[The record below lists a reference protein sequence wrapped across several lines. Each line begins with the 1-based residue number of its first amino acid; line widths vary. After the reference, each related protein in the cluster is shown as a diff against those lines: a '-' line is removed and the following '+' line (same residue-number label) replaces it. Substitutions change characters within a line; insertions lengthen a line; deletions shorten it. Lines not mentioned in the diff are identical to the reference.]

1 MTQSSIRIA
10 LWSFAFFTCTACS
23 QPTPGPD
30 KTIAGAVLGA
40 GWGAGAG
47 AVVGNQVS
55 TPGKGIGMGAGF
67 GAVDGALIG
76 AGFDELDSVQVQQ
89 EEQLAALRIQ
99 NVTNSRQ
106 IEQIQAKLD
115 RATPTNI
122 PGGVYQ
128 VPFDQGATSMR
139 AGTTANLEILAE
151 QLRVSPGAFTINVI
165 GHSDDG
171 GTPDDNQRVAEARA
185 RTVAGYLASRG
196 INSDQIVVKSY
207 GSTRPVASNID
218 EQGRQANRRVE
229 ISVSK

>member
-1 MTQSSIRIA
+1 MTLLSDRSA
-10 LWSFAFFTCTACS
+10 LLLVCLLFSASCS

-55 TPGKGIGMGAGF
+55 SSGKGMGVGAGI
-67 GAVDGALIG
+67 GAIDGALVG
-76 AGFDELDSVQVQQ
+76 AGFDSMESVQVRQ

-106 IEQIQAKLD
+106 IQQIQAKLD
-115 RATPTNI
+115 RATPTQI
-122 PGGVYQ
+122 AGGVYQ
-128 VPFDQGATSMR
+128 VPFDLGATSMR
-139 AGTTANLEILAE
+139 AGTTANLEVLAE
-151 QLRVSPGAFTINVI
+151 QIRVSPGSFTINVT

-171 GTPDDNQRVAEARA
+171 GTPEDNQRVAEARA
-185 RTVAGYLASRG
+185 RAVAGYLASRG

-207 GSTRPVASNID
+207 GSTRPVASNLD

-229 ISVSK
+229 ISVAK